1 MQERIGKHTP
11 PSSGSMH
18 HWIPEMSKGAT
29 ATAVW
34 PASGQTFGR
43 YELPEGTVPEWGPGC
58 GQLPLRTS
66 RNDTDWPAL
75 HGAAVRC
82 LRSWS
87 ESRGE
92 ERDGVCAV
100 QGSAPLQCY
109 QNHHCRDSG
118 QVCSAWGRCVD
129 GYVLMRNKGYSPWQV
144 VPEFLPRH
152 GMCGFREW
160 FEYETIRARPP
171 GAASPGTLA
180 AVNPDVLWYSTI
192 PYVTDAVVKQGLFE
206 RGILKEFYVQG
217 YHTLGRKI
225 NRVQKDGSCIDSGNC
240 LATPYQLQ
248 DGLFC
253 GAAGYLKALDPSDVA
268 RRYDPICRVDP
279 LVTPLVR
286 MFCTADRASISSACD
301 LDPSYATVSNVQ
313 ELCRLWDEDY
323 NYQSL
328 PNIDRALNRALLRF
342 FKRGFTTWDE
352 YQRRATCAATVF
364 NLMGVYAGQQTQ
376 GTGGTQWYSVELEP
390 GVPTYFPPYASLYVF
405 RDASQMEIPA
415 AWWVQCVLLDSSV
428 NVELLE
434 SASTDQ
440 VPCRGW
446 ENAKT
451 AGYQPQ
457 TVRDFL
463 LSSPRVYL
471 ESGMNS
477 PTNETQI
484 ALSIYDNLFEQVSL
498 ARHTVQGA
506 MGGGEHRLS
515 YVYYRTLKDLYLT
528 DEDYNEFANAVDSGG
543 NSNNDK
549 VFKTNAVPRDDGTYP
564 FYDDSDIPGIF
575 QQVVNYMM
583 SGSVRDGYF
592 PPGSGVN
599 RLSKAMGSFTKTSL
613 SDGFLD
619 LGPAYFDPSLGVLQY
634 TLPTL
639 APSFFEAELDRIL
652 AGVLKQEDDLQDW
665 KDIGLEYEYDAF
677 KDYATLADL
686 STGTMRMTKCL
697 NVNFNTSE
705 PGVNQNFI
713 RPFVRL
719 LDQNAGGEDIYVC
732 DSDVGYDRR
741 TGQSCGLMHDSLDDN
756 CSTRFVYLREY
767 NNGEGIVVQTHC
779 KQPLFVRDLVED
791 DKRKIADLSRL
802 DLDTANPAGAICLRT
817 DSTCLQGGGL
827 EGSSVGVVS
836 VVPTL
841 GVEVQTFY
849 REMQSGDPN
858 SDKFYG
864 PLYQKASTR
873 WYPAWA
879 WTGWDRARVEQARE
893 ILLARENAEGSS
905 PNLQVLDLEA
915 IWNSSSTR
923 PVSFSVRCNV
933 SSCTTSTGVSFDC
946 GSDGQC
952 NVRMDNMAVHAMSL
966 RLTEP
971 SVYFCAS
978 SEAQARER
986 CPARRTNDSVLVE
999 IRNNLWY
1006 CKADCVRKTLLKYVG
1021 KHSIKYRGLREDV
1034 LGFTPS
1040 DRSAIGLSDT
1050 SNARDGYSQKDSF
1063 RLVHHLMR
1071 KQIFGSGNA
1080 LPGSIYNSVWMKPSA
1095 LSASFMD
1102 RHSLYPFQALTL
1114 YDYVNYVEQ
1123 ADTMRK
1129 QPLDTCI
1136 NQAVDVTECSKDQ
1149 ITGQRVH
1156 RSSLEQCASELKRRS
1171 SLVANP
1177 GYAVLVKL
1185 RGEELTSSHLL
1196 HWAAASR
1203 PERDRF
1209 VDWVTSAGRCSETRQ
1224 SEAVCYLTGDGNVFT
1239 INPWLGGGFNIHE
1252 ACDTVPLPE
1261 QLTRVI
1267 SADCFPQGSGT
1278 CRNYTALVYT
1288 PCVSKNNQ
1296 PPSRTDIFTSAS
1308 NNLCEKAPRPNSTC
1322 LQRQG
1327 LYGGGEGEGMTDL
1340 YTRPLYS
1347 MPYSGIFGMEPN
1359 PSYHSRTP
1367 SNGILRQSFM
1377 DLGGGFFVADLQTLE
1392 DGMTDNLLPACMP
1405 LWYPTKADGSPDLAG
1420 RDPCSNNS
1428 MDWLSSYSV
1437 DSRVDYD
1444 LNRVDLGNTVA
1455 EGQLPPWD
1463 CPVREMHFWGGGD
1476 ASFRPRAPYG
1486 PRAGVM
1492 FFEASNMGGSAGN
1505 GMSNP
1510 VQPYGVEMPGLQ
1522 RPYFASEICSCS
1534 SAGDCSFQVVSKESC
1549 SILSTV
1555 DFLSGEKWYTQQAHA
1570 GAAGCRTS
1578 TDWPHSGGM
1587 LRDGTYLT
1595 ASAQDCPVHDRLRE
1609 FQLRYI
1615 PVQVTADAGRTTL
1628 DEGGECH
1635 MGRMVS
1641 VPSTV
1646 PLGGQCHRYNYSHLE
1661 CSVTAISGG
1670 EGAVTE
1676 VSYHHLDVP
1685 RSTMYLEQLS
1695 RNFRRRC
1702 GQCQAPP
1709 KTEKFVNRA
1718 DRSIHGVSYLAD
1730 GRFTS
1735 FGVPVRLSLA
1745 RMLARDIRQQV
1756 CGNQAQCSLLDS
1768 VANTNEWTIDNF
1780 MGKYLRDIAGLFTS
1794 GGAAGSITPP
1804 APSLVDDTMFWGRN
1818 WTFCTETERNLTT
1831 GQYRRECFGSIP
1843 KDTWMHPSLRSPSCK
1858 SAMLSSTPT
1867 RAAMIPVRICTLDA
1881 TMNDLCIRI
1890 GDFIQ
1895 RIQAANCKAAGV
1907 CSDQKFLYNPA
1918 AYSISNQQFI
1928 TETVLDFYESV
1939 SAGVCAASYTTGM
1952 VAEVIAQ
1959 NNVMRGKCPAQMLVP
1974 VQTTISQLRQVVQT
1988 LVKLAYYVAM
1998 IVINFLRLVTGLP
2011 SNEVMPD
2018 VFRWLDL
2025 FINEAKVLF
2034 DQLGNMLFGI
2044 IQATPFGE
2052 QLMII
2057 IRIICTL
2064 LNWFIMYFWLPVM
2077 CPILQG
2083 VGHVSLFIAN
2093 ILKGIAEICILGI
2106 CPFEWITYQIPLKV
2120 GEMLVGMDCTPREVL
2135 DCNIGDNY
2143 QPSAGDGTL
2152 PTPTRC
2158 WASYLSSVADSGKL
2172 SCSGADT
2179 CARGLTSD
2187 NADTVVCDACP
2198 FGADVTVT
2206 NRFGCDP
2213 IRKQCS
2219 CNVQQISQ
2227 TPCMT
2232 HEQCINQAGATCVF
2246 MNSRV
2251 EQTFGNI
2258 PCGQC
2263 TSQPMCVIQP
2273 GQTYG
2278 SCSCFLTK
2286 VVPESCSVSEVGMN
2300 VQYKLS
2306 GLCLAQVSGS
2316 MGGFTAETSSTYT
2329 ISYNNLLATPCYNAD
2344 SSRIYC
2350 YSVYSSAFS
2359 YAPMLVSLGVSGLS
2373 GSGSQSPYGRRLL
2386 GIEGA
2391 PDFFSHDE
2399 LCMDAW
2405 DDFLA
2410 TNRSTRVMAGCV
2422 TRFAAT
2428 YDVVSAHGLL
2438 DYIPPNMF
2446 VSWADFLTTVGDRP
2460 DSLLVLLYSPGLAFE
2475 LLLRTPL
2482 YHRLVRHYR
2491 AWTAALTELYLDV
2504 TVHRRIQPNGGL
2516 HYEVDAE
2523 GGVFIHGHNISEF
2536 TLILLNLL
2544 HRFNLS
2550 ANTLYPGNVSLAI
2563 RNQESVRKLLSMT
2576 ATSPLATELLYNG
2589 TGIQERLS
2597 RRHLLMFTSWK
2608 TRMEEVQRFT
2618 GTVALNDG
2626 VPMAVG
2632 RETAADWVDSPFA
2645 WPLQFDFGGTIFE
2658 CPLLART
2665 FELTRDAFTNTSL
2678 YYANG
2683 HTLKATPRSIV
2694 SGSWPFSNLPY
2705 RGPVPPLKEPARQ
2718 TFLNMLVFRALQW
2731 IDQTPFN
2738 RQFFYDLFS
2747 ALPGMLRDFARCD
2760 RQAVMLCSRHH
2771 YTLLVSGFVIAV
2783 VWSGVSL
2790 VASSFRIPYLTTF
2803 LWMVPTCIFQDFVEV
2818 LNFFFP
2824 ATLRFPDSLQKSP
2837 GCLDAA
2843 PNATARK
2850 DCLLSCSL
2858 QPFEYVSW
2866 ESEVAW
2872 WTCFA
2877 STGLCRSVD
2886 GVVTSMPL
2894 LNKLTSLHRDL
2905 VVKAA
2910 IVEGE
2915 NADMI
2920 LAQSVCAALNV
2931 WRVIPIVI
2939 LLFIVMYAF
2948 SVIATFPFFVVNEF
2962 VRLAIQGV
2970 IMSHTD

>member
-1 MQERIGKHTP
+1 M
-11 PSSGSMH
+11 
-18 HWIPEMSKGAT
+18 
-29 ATAVW
+29 
-34 PASGQTFGR
+34 
-43 YELPEGTVPEWGPGC
+43 
-58 GQLPLRTS
+58 
-66 RNDTDWPAL
+66 
-75 HGAAVRC
+75 
-82 LRSWS
+82 
-87 ESRGE
+87 
-92 ERDGVCAV
+92 
-100 QGSAPLQCY
+100 
-109 QNHHCRDSG
+109 
-118 QVCSAWGRCVD
+118 
-129 GYVLMRNKGYSPWQV
+129 
-144 VPEFLPRH
+144 
-152 GMCGFREW
+152 
-160 FEYETIRARPP
+160 
-171 GAASPGTLA
+171 
-180 AVNPDVLWYSTI
+180 
-192 PYVTDAVVKQGLFE
+192 
-206 RGILKEFYVQG
+206 
-217 YHTLGRKI
+217 
-225 NRVQKDGSCIDSGNC
+225 
-240 LATPYQLQ
+240 
-248 DGLFC
+248 
-253 GAAGYLKALDPSDVA
+253 
-268 RRYDPICRVDP
+268 
-279 LVTPLVR
+279 
-286 MFCTADRASISSACD
+286 
-301 LDPSYATVSNVQ
+301 
-313 ELCRLWDEDY
+313 
-323 NYQSL
+323 
-328 PNIDRALNRALLRF
+328 
-342 FKRGFTTWDE
+342 
-352 YQRRATCAATVF
+352 
-364 NLMGVYAGQQTQ
+364 
-376 GTGGTQWYSVELEP
+376 
-390 GVPTYFPPYASLYVF
+390 
-405 RDASQMEIPA
+405 
-415 AWWVQCVLLDSSV
+415 
-428 NVELLE
+428 
-434 SASTDQ
+434 
-440 VPCRGW
+440 
-446 ENAKT
+446 
-451 AGYQPQ
+451 
-457 TVRDFL
+457 
-463 LSSPRVYL
+463 
-471 ESGMNS
+471 
-477 PTNETQI
+477 
-484 ALSIYDNLFEQVSL
+484 
-498 ARHTVQGA
+498 
-506 MGGGEHRLS
+506 
-515 YVYYRTLKDLYLT
+515 
-528 DEDYNEFANAVDSGG
+528 
-543 NSNNDK
+543 
-549 VFKTNAVPRDDGTYP
+549 
-564 FYDDSDIPGIF
+564 
-575 QQVVNYMM
+575 
-583 SGSVRDGYF
+583 
-592 PPGSGVN
+592 
-599 RLSKAMGSFTKTSL
+599 
-613 SDGFLD
+613 
-619 LGPAYFDPSLGVLQY
+619 
-634 TLPTL
+634 
-639 APSFFEAELDRIL
+639 
-652 AGVLKQEDDLQDW
+652 
-665 KDIGLEYEYDAF
+665 
-677 KDYATLADL
+677 
-686 STGTMRMTKCL
+686 
-697 NVNFNTSE
+697 
-705 PGVNQNFI
+705 
-713 RPFVRL
+713 
-719 LDQNAGGEDIYVC
+719 
-732 DSDVGYDRR
+732 
-741 TGQSCGLMHDSLDDN
+741 
-756 CSTRFVYLREY
+756 
-767 NNGEGIVVQTHC
+767 
-779 KQPLFVRDLVED
+779 
-791 DKRKIADLSRL
+791 
-802 DLDTANPAGAICLRT
+802 
-817 DSTCLQGGGL
+817 
-827 EGSSVGVVS
+827 
-836 VVPTL
+836 
-841 GVEVQTFY
+841 GVEVQVFY
-849 REMQSGDPN
+849 REMQSGDAN

-864 PLYQKASTR
+864 PLYKKASTR
-873 WYPAWA
+873 WYPAWVDCYGVPGVNKSNLQA
-879 WTGWDRARVEQARE
+879 WTGWYQERVAQARE
-893 ILLARENAEGSS
+893 ILLGRENAEGSS

-915 IWNSSSTR
+915 IWNSSNTR
-923 PVSFSVRCNV
+923 PVSFSIRCNV
-933 SSCTTSTGVSFDC
+933 SSCTTSTGETYDC
-946 GSDGQC
+946 SGGQC
-952 NVRMDNMAVHAMSL
+952 NVQRDGMVVHAVSL

-971 SVYFCAS
+971 SKYFCAS
-978 SEAQARER
+978 SEAEARER
-986 CPARRTNDSVLVE
+986 CPARSTDDSVLVDV
-999 IRNNLWY
+999 RKNLWY
-1006 CKADCVRKTLLKYVG
+1006 CKADCVRKTLLKYIG
-1021 KHSIKYRGLREDV
+1021 KHSIKYRGVREDV
-1034 LGFTPS
+1034 LGFTAA
-1040 DRSAIGLSDT
+1040 DRSAIALSET
-1050 SNARDGYSQKDSF
+1050 SNAQDGYSQKDSF
-1063 RLVHHLMR
+1063 RLVHYLVR

-1080 LPGSIYNSVWMKPSA
+1080 LPGSIYNSVWMQPDS

-1102 RHSLYPFQALTL
+1102 RHSLYPFESLTL
-1114 YDYVNYVEQ
+1114 YDYMNYVEQ
-1123 ADTMRK
+1123 AESMRK

-1136 NQAVDVTECSKDQ
+1136 NQPVDVTECSKDQ
-1149 ITGQRVH
+1149 LTGERVH
-1156 RSSLEQCASELKRRS
+1156 RSSLEQCASALKRRS
-1171 SLVANP
+1171 SLIANP
-1177 GYAVLVKL
+1177 GYSVLVRL
-1185 RGEELTSSHLL
+1185 GGEELTSSYLL
-1196 HWAAASR
+1196 HWADKSR

-1209 VDWVTSAGRCSETRQ
+1209 VDWVTSATRCSETRQ
-1224 SEAVCYLTGDGNVFT
+1224 SEAVCYVTGDDRVYT

-1278 CRNYTALVYT
+1278 CKNFTALVYAS
-1288 PCVSKNNQ
+1288 CIDKNNQ
-1296 PPSRTDIFTSAS
+1296 PPGRTDIFASAS
-1308 NNLCEKAPRPNSTC
+1308 NNLCEKAPRSNSTC

-1327 LYGGGEGEGMTDL
+1327 LYGGGEGEDMSDL
-1340 YTRPLYS
+1340 YTRPTHS

-1367 SNGILRQSFM
+1367 SNGVLRQSFM
-1377 DLGGGFFVADLQTLE
+1377 DIGGAFFIADLQTLE
-1392 DGMTDNLLPACMP
+1392 DGVTDNLLPACMP
-1405 LWYPTKADGSPDLAG
+1405 LWFPTKADGSPDLAG

-1428 MDWLSSYSV
+1428 MAWLSSYSV
-1437 DSRVDYD
+1437 DSRADYD
-1444 LNRVDLGNTVA
+1444 LNRVDLGDIA
-1455 EGQLPPWD
+1455 GEGLLPPWD

-1492 FFEASNMGGSAGN
+1492 FFEASNMGESAGN

-1510 VQPYGVEMPGLQ
+1510 VQPYGVEIPTLK

-1534 SAGDCSFQVVSKESC
+1534 FSEDCSFQVNSGESC
-1549 SILSTV
+1549 SILTTV
-1555 DFLSGEKWYTQQAHA
+1555 DFLSGEKWYTHQAHT
-1570 GAAGCRTS
+1570 GEEGCRAS
-1578 TDWPHSGGM
+1578 IDWPHSGGT
-1587 LRDGTYLT
+1587 LRDGTPLT
-1595 ASAQDCPVHDRLRE
+1595 ASSQDCPVHDRLRE

-1615 PVQVTADAGRTTL
+1615 PVDVTKDAGKTTL

-1646 PLGGQCHRYNYSHLE
+1646 PLGGHCHRYNYSHLE
-1661 CSVTAISGG
+1661 CSLTAISG
-1670 EGAVTE
+1670 EGVPVTE

-1685 RSTMYLEQLS
+1685 RSTTYLEQLS
-1695 RNFRRRC
+1695 QNFRRRC

-1709 KTEKFVNRA
+1709 KTERFVDRA
-1718 DRSIHGVSYLAD
+1718 SRNFQSVAYLD
-1730 GRFTS
+1730 TRFTS

-1756 CGNQAQCSLLDS
+1756 CGNSPTCSLLDS
-1768 VANTNEWTIDNF
+1768 VVNTNEWTIDNF

-1794 GGAAGSITPP
+1794 GGTTVPMTPAIP
-1804 APSLVDDTMFWGRN
+1804 NPVDDTMFWSRN
-1818 WTFCTETERNLTT
+1818 WSFCTETERNLTT
-1831 GQYRRECFGSIP
+1831 GEYYRECFGSIP
-1843 KDTWMHPSLRSPSCK
+1843 KAQWMDPELRNPSCK
-1858 SAMLSSTPT
+1858 SAILTGTPT

-1881 TMNDLCIRI
+1881 TMNNLCIRI

-1918 AYSISNQQFI
+1918 AYSISNQQFV

-1939 SAGVCAASYTTGM
+1939 SPGVCAASYTSEM

-1959 NNVMRGKCPAQMLVP
+1959 NNVMRSKCPAQMLVP
-1974 VQTTISQLRQVVQT
+1974 IQTTIAQLRQIVQT

-1998 IVINFLRLVTGLP
+1998 IGINFLRLVTGQT
-2011 SNEVMPD
+2011 SEQVMPD

-2052 QLMII
+2052 QLMLI

-2064 LNWFIMYFWLPVM
+2064 LNWFIMYFWLPVV
-2077 CPILQG
+2077 CPIMQG
-2083 VGHVSLFIAN
+2083 IGHVFLFVGN
-2093 ILKGIAEICILGI
+2093 ILRGVAEACFLGI
-2106 CPFEWITYQIPLKV
+2106 CPFGWITYQVPIKI
-2120 GEMLVGMDCTPREVL
+2120 GETLVGMDCTPREVL
-2135 DCNIGDNY
+2135 NCNIGDNY
-2143 QPSAGDGTL
+2143 QPSSGDGTL

-2158 WASYLSSVADSGKL
+2158 WASYITSVADSGKM

-2179 CARGLTSD
+2179 CVRGLTSN

-2198 FGADVTVT
+2198 FGADVSVT

-2213 IRKQCS
+2213 IRKQCA

-2306 GLCLAQVSGS
+2306 GLCLAQVSSS

-2344 SSRIYC
+2344 PSRIYC

-2446 VSWADFLTTVGDRP
+2446 VSWADFLTTIGDKP
-2460 DSLLVLLYSPGLAFE
+2460 ESLLVLLYSPGLAFD

-2504 TVHRRIQPNGGL
+2504 TVHRKIQPNGGL

-2544 HRFNLS
+2544 HRFDSNGS
-2550 ANTLYPGNVSLAI
+2550 ESYPGNVSLAI
-2563 RNQESVRKLLSMT
+2563 RNRESIRKLLSMT
-2576 ATSPLATELLYNG
+2576 ATSPFATELLYNG
-2589 TGIQERLS
+2589 TGVQERVS
-2597 RRHLLMFTSWK
+2597 GRHLLMFTSWK

-2618 GTVALNDG
+2618 GTVALNNG

-2645 WPLQFDFGGTIFE
+2645 WPLQYDFGGTIFD
-2658 CPLLART
+2658 CPLLGRT

-2678 YYANG
+2678 YYTNG
-2683 HTLKATPRSIV
+2683 HTLKATPRGII

-2705 RGPVPPLKEPARQ
+2705 RGPVPPLKEPVRQ
-2718 TFLNMLVFRALQW
+2718 TFLNMLVFEALKW

-2738 RQFFYDLFS
+2738 RQFFYDLFG
-2747 ALPGMLRDFARCD
+2747 AFPGMVRDFARCD

-2790 VASSFRIPYLTTF
+2790 VASSFSIPYLTTF
-2803 LWMVPTCIFQDFVEV
+2803 LWTSYPLVVVYYAFGVSPLCLPMVPTCIFQDLVEV

-2843 PNATARK
+2843 PNATVREE
-2850 DCLLSCSL
+2850 CLLSCSL

-2872 WTCFA
+2872 WTCFV
-2877 STGLCRSVD
+2877 STNLCRSFD
-2886 GVVTSMPL
+2886 SVVTSMPL
-2894 LNKLTSLHRDL
+2894 LNQLTSLHRDL

-2910 IVEGE
+2910 IVEGD
-2915 NADMI
+2915 NTDMI
-2920 LAQSVCAALNV
+2920 LAQSVCAVLNV
-2931 WRVIPIVI
+2931 WRVIPVIIVV
-2939 LLFIVMYAF
+2939 FIVMYAF
-2948 SVIATFPFFVVNEF
+2948 SVVATFPFFVVNEF